1 MEIKTTYIAFD
12 GKEFDDEDLC
22 TEYEGKIRYPAL
34 LEQAKFYDRR
44 GNRVAPQYVIN
55 DNDIAYFIS
64 LPTEEAVKQYKKL
77 EEAAGHV
84 RIDSMAEPGFYF
96 YEDTGTDEYWH
107 RVEDFPE
114 YIANTYDSYR
124 MAKSVKEQLDNED

>member
-34 LEQAKFYDRR
+34 LEQAKFYDSR

-55 DNDIAYFIS
+55 DSDLAYFIS

-84 RIDSMAEPGFYF
+84 GIDNMNKPGFYF
-96 YEDTGTDEYWH
+96 YEDTETNEYWH
-107 RVEDFPE
+107 KVEDFPE
-114 YIANTYDSYR
+114 FIANTYDSYK
-124 MAKSVKEQLDNED
+124 MAKSIKERLNNEN